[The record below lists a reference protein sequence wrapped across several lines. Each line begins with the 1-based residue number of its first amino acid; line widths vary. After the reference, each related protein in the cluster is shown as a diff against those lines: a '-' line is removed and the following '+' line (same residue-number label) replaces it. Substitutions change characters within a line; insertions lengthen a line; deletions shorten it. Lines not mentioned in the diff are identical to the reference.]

1 MQRSKMLRSPGGGGG
16 ILAGRIPWTEEA
28 GRLWSLG
35 LQRLRHDWSD
45 FARMHTRGCEVSCW
59 SDDCLDAERG
69 GGCVCTDGHCLAHCD
84 CWLYDMW
91 VSPQRRARGGA
102 QGKENLTHG
111 QVKLFLC
118 FLPSV
123 FAEPSLEQGGADW
136 AMCNAQ
142 VNRAQR
148 PRTCPSWCYTW
159 SLPYRSSTTL
169 LISHMFACVINNAC
183 LEKSMCIIVFDL
195 VMNFKAK
202 DSIFCPPP
210 PFLSF
215 QRGRMAIIWK
225 LFSPLSGGELPADLS
240 INMVC
245 VYVVVYDVY
254 TYVYVYTCVHSRSNT
269 HTCFKKRIIKPTVV
283 SGLLCSR
290 AEDYLNT
297 GLNVIS

>member
-1 MQRSKMLRSPGGGGG
+1 MDRGSWQAVVHRAAKTQTRLKWLRTHAHS
-16 ILAGRIPWTEEA
+16 WV
-28 GRLWSLG
+28 WG
-35 LQRLRHDWSD
+35 LLLKW
-45 FARMHTRGCEVSCW
+45 W
-59 SDDCLDAERG
+59 CLDAERG
-69 GGCVCTDGHCLAHCD
+69 GGSAVCTDGHCLAHCD

-91 VSPQRRARGGA
+91 VSPQWRARGGA

-118 FLPSV
+118 FLPSI

-148 PRTCPSWCYTW
+148 PRTCPSWCYTR

-202 DSIFCPPP
+202 DSIFSPP
-210 PFLSF
+210 PFF
-215 QRGRMAIIWK
+215 
-225 LFSPLSGGELPADLS
+225 
-240 INMVC
+240 
-245 VYVVVYDVY
+245 
-254 TYVYVYTCVHSRSNT
+254 
-269 HTCFKKRIIKPTVV
+269 
-283 SGLLCSR
+283 
-290 AEDYLNT
+290 
-297 GLNVIS
+297 